1 MKLSVLANLYGSKTL
16 EETLRV
22 MKSLGVDTVEIGAGG
37 YPGKNQCDPAHLLT
51 DKTAFYQFRETFN
64 TYGIDICALA
74 AHGNPVHPDADVA
87 KKFDADFR
95 NAVLLAEK
103 LEIDTVIT
111 FSGCPGDHAGAKY
124 PNWVTCPWPEDFLAI
139 LDWQWNDVL
148 LPYWHDTAAF
158 AKEHGVNHIA
168 FEMHP
173 GFCVYNP
180 ETMLR
185 IRREVGDVLGANFD
199 PSHLIWQ
206 GIDPVA
212 AIRELAGAIYHV
224 HAKDTKVD
232 KYNTAKHGVLDTK
245 HYGDELNRSW
255 IFRTVGYGN
264 NETYWRD
271 MISALRLCGYDRV
284 LSIEHED
291 SLMSVDEG
299 LRKAVS
305 FLKPLIINEP
315 KPGTM
320 SWA

>member
-1 MKLSVLANLYGSKTL
+1 MKLSVLANLFGDKTL
-16 EETLRV
+16 EETLQV
-22 MKSLGVDTVEIGAGG
+22 MKALGVDTVEIGAGG
-37 YPGKNQCDPAHLLT
+37 YPGKNQCDPALLLK

-64 TYGIDICALA
+64 TYDIDICALA

-148 LPYWHDTAAF
+148 LPYWHEAAAF
-158 AKEHGVNHIA
+158 AKEHGVDHIA

-185 IRREVGDVLGANFD
+185 IRREVGSVLGANFD

-232 KYNTAKHGVLDTK
+232 KYNTAKYGVLDTK

-271 MISALRLCGYDRV
+271 MISALRLSGYDRV

-305 FLKPLIINEP
+305 FLKPLIISDP

>member
-1 MKLSVLANLYGSKTL
+1 MKLSVFANLFGDKTL
-16 EETLRV
+16 EETLQV
-22 MKSLGVDTVEIGAGG
+22 MRALGVDTVEIGAGG
-37 YPGKNQCDPAHLLT
+37 YSGKNLCDPALLLK

-64 TYGIDICALA
+64 TYDIDIGALA
-74 AHGNPVHPDADVA
+74 AHGNPVHPDAAVA

-124 PNWVTCPWPEDFLAI
+124 PNWVTCPWPEDFRAI

-148 LPYWHDTAAF
+148 LPYWHEAAAF
-158 AKEHGVNHIA
+158 AKEHGVVRIA
-168 FEMHP
+168 LEMHP

-185 IRREVGDVLGANFD
+185 IRREVGNVLGANFD

-232 KYNTAKHGVLDTK
+232 KYNAAKHGVLDTK
-245 HYGDELNRSW
+245 HYKDEQHRSW
-255 IFRTVGYGN
+255 IFRTVGYGCS
-264 NETYWRD
+264 ESDWRD
-271 MISALRLCGYDRV
+271 MISSLRLAGYDRV
-284 LSIEHED
+284 LSIEQED

-299 LRKAVS
+299 LSKAVA
-305 FLKPLIINEP
+305 FLKPLVMADP
-315 KPGTM
+315 KPGTV